1 MIKNRIRILIA
12 KNDIQIK
19 DVANATGLTRNTIS
33 HMVNFRTAN
42 ISTKNID
49 KLCQYF
55 RVTPNELFAYDPDNP
70 GLYSAMG
77 DLQKPKG
84 TLNENGY

>member
-1 MIKNRIRILIA
+1 MIKNRVRILIA
-12 KNDIQIK
+12 KNDIQIN
-19 DVANATGLTRNTIS
+19 DVINATGLSRNTIS
-33 HMVNFRTAN
+33 RMINCRTTN

-55 RVTPNELFAYDPDNP
+55 RVTPNKFFAYDPDNP
-70 GLYSAMG
+70 DLYSAMG

-84 TLNENGY
+84 TLDENGY